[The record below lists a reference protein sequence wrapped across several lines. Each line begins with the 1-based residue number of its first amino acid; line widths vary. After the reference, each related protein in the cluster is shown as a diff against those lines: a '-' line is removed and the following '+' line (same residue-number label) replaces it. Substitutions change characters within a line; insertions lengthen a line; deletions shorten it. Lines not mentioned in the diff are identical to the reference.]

1 MHMKL
6 PHNELKS
13 NSKLW
18 SRMAQQNAVQQTPFW
33 YNFLLICLK
42 PLYRWKIKQRA
53 ESDALFQ
60 QECLERFGSFQPP
73 KNLNTIWFHVVSVG
87 ETNAAQPL
95 IEHYLKLGQPVLVTN
110 TTKTGQARAKSLF
123 SEKYPTLFQAVY
135 LPVDQKPLLKQFFEL
150 YQPKLLALV
159 ETEIWP
165 NLIAAARLHNIPC
178 ILLNAR
184 LSAKSAKGY
193 GKVRRL
199 TQPMLQQLTW
209 LLAQDI
215 ATQQRYMDLGLDQAK
230 SQVVG
235 NIKFDI
241 TAPQSY
247 VEKAEQLKQ
256 EWQLEK
262 RQIITLASTHAPEEE
277 QLLKQLQPHLNSN
290 PHLLCIVVPRHP
302 ERFDEV
308 HKICQTLNLNT
319 QRRSLK
325 QEITADT
332 QVYLADSMGEMWL
345 WYALSQAC
353 FVGGSLNEPGGGH
366 NILEPMVLDVPTV
379 IGPRYFNFQTI
390 VDEFVAEQG
399 ILVAENAE
407 LVIQNLMSCL
417 NHPEQSQRLIHQA
430 ELVLQ
435 RNKGSLQKHIQLID
449 HYLAQRTAS

>member
-1 MHMKL
+1 
-6 PHNELKS
+6 
-13 NSKLW
+13 
-18 SRMAQQNAVQQTPFW
+18 MAQHNAVQQTPFW
-33 YNFLLICLK
+33 YNFLLVCLK
-42 PLYRWKIKQRA
+42 PLYRWKIRQRA
-53 ESDALFQ
+53 ESDALYQ
-60 QECLERFGSFQPP
+60 QECLERFGPFQPP

-95 IEHYLKLGQPVLVTN
+95 IEHYLKLGHSVLVTN

-123 SEKYPTLFQAVY
+123 YEKYSTLFQAVY

-150 YQPKLLALV
+150 YQPKILALV

-165 NLIAAARLHNIPC
+165 NLIAQAKQKQIPC

-184 LSAKSAKGY
+184 LSEKSAKGY
-193 GKVRRL
+193 DKVRRL

-215 ATQQRYMDLGLDQAK
+215 ATQQRYVDLGLDQSK

-241 TAPQSY
+241 SAPTSFIEQ
-247 VEKAEQLKQ
+247 AEQLKQ

-308 HKICQTLNLNT
+308 YKICQSLNLNT

-325 QEITADT
+325 QPIQIDT
-332 QVYLADSMGEMWL
+332 QVFLADSMGEMWL

-366 NILEPMVLDVPTV
+366 NILEPMVLNIPTV
-379 IGPRYFNFQTI
+379 IGPRYFNFQSI
-390 VDEFVAEQG
+390 VDEFVAAQG
-399 ILVAENAE
+399 ILIGENAAQVAQQ
-407 LVIQNLMSCL
+407 LLSCL
-417 NHPEQSQRLIHQA
+417 DDPLQTQQQVAHAQQ
-430 ELVLQ
+430 VLQ
-435 RNKGSLQKHIQLID
+435 RNKGSLQKHIQLLD
-449 HYLAQRTAS
+449 HYLQQTASS

>member
-1 MHMKL
+1 
-6 PHNELKS
+6 
-13 NSKLW
+13 
-18 SRMAQQNAVQQTPFW
+18 MAQEIAVQQTPFW
-33 YNFLLICLK
+33 YNFLLVCLK
-42 PLYRWKIKQRA
+42 PLYRWKIRQRA

-60 QECLERFGSFQPP
+60 QECLERFGPFQPP

-95 IEHYLKLGQPVLVTN
+95 IEHYLKLGHSVLVTN

-123 SEKYPTLFQAVY
+123 YEKYSTLFQAVY

-150 YQPKLLALV
+150 YQPKILALV

-165 NLIAAARLHNIPC
+165 NLIAQAKQKQIPC

-193 GKVRRL
+193 DKVRRL

-215 ATQQRYMDLGLDQAK
+215 TTQQRYVDLGLDQSK

-241 TAPQSY
+241 SAPTSFIEQ
-247 VEKAEQLKQ
+247 AEQLKQ

-290 PHLLCIVVPRHP
+290 PDLLCMVVPRHP

-308 HKICQTLNLNT
+308 YKICQSLNLNT

-325 QEITADT
+325 QPIQIDT
-332 QVYLADSMGEMWL
+332 QVFLADSMGEMWL

-366 NILEPMVLDVPTV
+366 NILEPMVLNIPTV
-379 IGPRYFNFQTI
+379 IGPRYFNFQSI
-390 VDEFVAEQG
+390 VDEFVAAQG
-399 ILVAENAE
+399 ILIGENAAQVAQQ
-407 LVIQNLMSCL
+407 LLSCL
-417 NHPEQSQRLIHQA
+417 DDPLQTQQQVAHAQQ
-430 ELVLQ
+430 VLQ
-435 RNKGSLQKHIQLID
+435 RNKGSLQKHIQLLD
-449 HYLAQRTAS
+449 HYLQQTASS

>member
-1 MHMKL
+1 
-6 PHNELKS
+6 
-13 NSKLW
+13 
-18 SRMAQQNAVQQTPFW
+18 MAQEIAVQQTPFW
-33 YNFLLICLK
+33 YNFLLVCLK
-42 PLYRWKIKQRA
+42 PLYRWKIRQRA
-53 ESDALFQ
+53 ESDALYQ
-60 QECLERFGSFQPP
+60 QECLERFGPFQPP

-95 IEHYLKLGQPVLVTN
+95 IEHYLKLGHSVLVTN

-123 SEKYPTLFQAVY
+123 YEKYSTLFQAVY

-150 YQPKLLALV
+150 YQPKILALV

-165 NLIAAARLHNIPC
+165 NLIAQAKQKQIPC

-184 LSAKSAKGY
+184 LSEKSAKGY

-215 ATQQRYMDLGLDQAK
+215 TTQQRYVDLGLDQSK

-241 TAPQSY
+241 SAPNSFIEQ
-247 VEKAEQLKQ
+247 AEQLKQ

-290 PHLLCIVVPRHP
+290 PDLLCMVVPRHP

-308 HKICQTLNLNT
+308 YKICQSLNLNT

-325 QEITADT
+325 QPIQIDT
-332 QVYLADSMGEMWL
+332 QVFLADSMGEMWL

-366 NILEPMVLDVPTV
+366 NILEPMVLNIPTV
-379 IGPRYFNFQTI
+379 IGPRYFNFQSI
-390 VDEFVAEQG
+390 VDEFVAAQG
-399 ILVAENAE
+399 ILIGENAAQVAQQ
-407 LVIQNLMSCL
+407 LLSCL
-417 NHPEQSQRLIHQA
+417 DDPLQTQQQVAHAQQ
-430 ELVLQ
+430 VLQ
-435 RNKGSLQKHIQLID
+435 RNKGSLQKHIQLLD
-449 HYLAQRTAS
+449 HYLQQTASS

>member
-1 MHMKL
+1 
-6 PHNELKS
+6 
-13 NSKLW
+13 
-18 SRMAQQNAVQQTPFW
+18 MAQHNAVQQTPFW
-33 YNFLLICLK
+33 YNFLLVCLK
-42 PLYRWKIKQRA
+42 PLYRWKIRQRA
-53 ESDALFQ
+53 ESDALYQ
-60 QECLERFGSFQPP
+60 QECLERFGPFQPP

-95 IEHYLKLGQPVLVTN
+95 IEHYLKLGHSVLVTN

-123 SEKYPTLFQAVY
+123 YEKYSTLFQAVY

-150 YQPKLLALV
+150 YQPKILALV

-165 NLIAAARLHNIPC
+165 NLIAQAKQKQIPC

-184 LSAKSAKGY
+184 LSEKSAKGY
-193 GKVRRL
+193 DKVRRL

-215 ATQQRYMDLGLDQAK
+215 TTQQRYVDLGLDQSK

-241 TAPQSY
+241 SAPNSFIEQ
-247 VEKAEQLKQ
+247 AEQLKQ

-277 QLLKQLQPHLNSN
+277 QLLKQLQTHLNSN
-290 PHLLCIVVPRHP
+290 PDLLCMVVPRHP

-308 HKICQTLNLNT
+308 YKICQSLNLNT

-325 QEITADT
+325 QPIQTNT
-332 QVYLADSMGEMWL
+332 QVFLADSMGEMWL

-366 NILEPMVLDVPTV
+366 NILEPMVLNIPTV
-379 IGPRYFNFQTI
+379 IGPRYFNFQSI
-390 VDEFVAEQG
+390 VDEFVAAQG
-399 ILVAENAE
+399 ILIGENAAQVAQQ
-407 LVIQNLMSCL
+407 LLSCL
-417 NHPEQSQRLIHQA
+417 DDPLQTQQQVAHAQQ
-430 ELVLQ
+430 VLQ
-435 RNKGSLQKHIQLID
+435 RNKGSLQKHIQLLD
-449 HYLAQRTAS
+449 HYLQQTASS

>member
-1 MHMKL
+1 
-6 PHNELKS
+6 
-13 NSKLW
+13 
-18 SRMAQQNAVQQTPFW
+18 MAQEIAVQQTPFW
-33 YNFLLICLK
+33 YNFLLVCLK
-42 PLYRWKIKQRA
+42 PLYRWKIRQRA
-53 ESDALFQ
+53 ESDALYQ
-60 QECLERFGSFQPP
+60 QECLERFGPFQPP

-95 IEHYLKLGQPVLVTN
+95 IEHYLKLGHSVLVTN

-123 SEKYPTLFQAVY
+123 YEKYSTLFQAVY

-150 YQPKLLALV
+150 YQPKILALV

-165 NLIAAARLHNIPC
+165 NLIAQAKQKQIPC

-184 LSAKSAKGY
+184 LSEKSAKGY
-193 GKVRRL
+193 DKVRRL

-215 ATQQRYMDLGLDQAK
+215 TTQQRYVGLGLDQSK

-241 TAPQSY
+241 SAPTSFIEQ
-247 VEKAEQLKQ
+247 AEQLKQ

-290 PHLLCIVVPRHP
+290 PDLLCMVVPRHP

-308 HKICQTLNLNT
+308 YKICQSLNLNT

-325 QEITADT
+325 QPIQIDT
-332 QVYLADSMGEMWL
+332 QVFLADSMGEMWL

-366 NILEPMVLDVPTV
+366 NILEPMVLNIPTV
-379 IGPRYFNFQTI
+379 IGPRYFNFQSI
-390 VDEFVAEQG
+390 VDEFVAAQG
-399 ILVAENAE
+399 ILIGENAAQVAQQ
-407 LVIQNLMSCL
+407 LLSCL
-417 NHPEQSQRLIHQA
+417 DDPLQTQQQVAHAQQ
-430 ELVLQ
+430 VLQ
-435 RNKGSLQKHIQLID
+435 RNKGSLQKHIQLLD
-449 HYLAQRTAS
+449 HYLQQTASS

>member
-1 MHMKL
+1 
-6 PHNELKS
+6 
-13 NSKLW
+13 
-18 SRMAQQNAVQQTPFW
+18 MAQQIAVQQTPFW
-33 YNFLLICLK
+33 YNFLLVCLK
-42 PLYRWKIKQRA
+42 PLYRWKIRQRA
-53 ESDALFQ
+53 ESDALYQ
-60 QECLERFGSFQPP
+60 QECLERFGPFQPP

-95 IEHYLKLGQPVLVTN
+95 IEHYLKLGHSVLVTN

-123 SEKYPTLFQAVY
+123 YEKYSTLFQAVY

-150 YQPKLLALV
+150 YQPKILALV

-165 NLIAAARLHNIPC
+165 NLIAQAKQKQIPC

-184 LSAKSAKGY
+184 LSEKSAKGY
-193 GKVRRL
+193 DKVRRL

-215 ATQQRYMDLGLDQAK
+215 TTQQRYVDLGLDQSK

-241 TAPQSY
+241 SAPTSFIEQ
-247 VEKAEQLKQ
+247 AEQLKQ

-290 PHLLCIVVPRHP
+290 PDLLCMVVPRHP

-308 HKICQTLNLNT
+308 YKICQSLNLNT

-325 QEITADT
+325 QPIQIDT
-332 QVYLADSMGEMWL
+332 QVFLADSMGEMWL

-366 NILEPMVLDVPTV
+366 NILEPMVLNIPTV
-379 IGPRYFNFQTI
+379 IGPRYFNFQSI
-390 VDEFVAEQG
+390 VDEFVAAQG
-399 ILVAENAE
+399 ILIGENAAQVAQQ
-407 LVIQNLMSCL
+407 LLSCL
-417 NHPEQSQRLIHQA
+417 DDPLQTQQQVAHAQQ
-430 ELVLQ
+430 VLQ
-435 RNKGSLQKHIQLID
+435 RNKGSLQKHIQLLD
-449 HYLAQRTAS
+449 HYLQQTASS

>member
-1 MHMKL
+1 
-6 PHNELKS
+6 
-13 NSKLW
+13 
-18 SRMAQQNAVQQTPFW
+18 MAQHNAVQQTPFW
-33 YNFLLICLK
+33 YNFLLVCLK
-42 PLYRWKIKQRA
+42 PLYRWKIRQRA

-60 QECLERFGSFQPP
+60 QECLERFGPFQPP

-95 IEHYLKLGQPVLVTN
+95 IEHYLKLGHSVLVTN

-123 SEKYPTLFQAVY
+123 YEKYSTLFQAVY

-150 YQPKLLALV
+150 YQPKILALV

-165 NLIAAARLHNIPC
+165 NLIAQAKQKQIPC

-184 LSAKSAKGY
+184 LSEKSAKGY

-215 ATQQRYMDLGLDQAK
+215 TTQQRYVDLGLDQSK

-241 TAPQSY
+241 SAPNSFIEQ
-247 VEKAEQLKQ
+247 AEQLKQ

-277 QLLKQLQPHLNSN
+277 NLLKQLQSHLKLN
-290 PHLLCIVVPRHP
+290 PNLVCIVVPRHP

-308 HKICQTLNLNT
+308 YKICQSLNLNT

-325 QEITADT
+325 QPIQIDT
-332 QVYLADSMGEMWL
+332 QVFLADSMGEMWL

-366 NILEPMVLDVPTV
+366 NILEPMVLNIPTV
-379 IGPRYFNFQTI
+379 IGPRYFNFQSI
-390 VDEFVAEQG
+390 VDEFVAAQG
-399 ILVAENAE
+399 ILIGENAAQVAQQ
-407 LVIQNLMSCL
+407 LLSCL
-417 NHPEQSQRLIHQA
+417 DDPLQTQQQVAHAQQ
-430 ELVLQ
+430 VLQ
-435 RNKGSLQKHIQLID
+435 RNKGSLQKHIQLLD
-449 HYLAQRTAS
+449 HYLQQTASS

>member
-1 MHMKL
+1 
-6 PHNELKS
+6 
-13 NSKLW
+13 
-18 SRMAQQNAVQQTPFW
+18 MAQHNAVQQTPFW
-33 YNFLLICLK
+33 YNFLLVCLK

-53 ESDALFQ
+53 ESDALYQ
-60 QECLERFGSFQPP
+60 QECLERFGPFQPP

-95 IEHYLKLGQPVLVTN
+95 IEHYLKLGHSVLVTN

-123 SEKYPTLFQAVY
+123 YEKYSTLFQAVY

-150 YQPKLLALV
+150 YQPKILALV

-165 NLIAAARLHNIPC
+165 NLIAQAKQKQIPC

-184 LSAKSAKGY
+184 LSEKSAKGY
-193 GKVRRL
+193 DKVRRL

-215 ATQQRYMDLGLDQAK
+215 ATQQRYVDLGLDQSK

-241 TAPQSY
+241 SAPTSFIEQ
-247 VEKAEQLKQ
+247 AEQLKQ

-290 PHLLCIVVPRHP
+290 PDLLCMVVPRHP

-308 HKICQTLNLNT
+308 YKICQSLNLNT

-325 QEITADT
+325 QPIQIDT
-332 QVYLADSMGEMWL
+332 QVFLADSMGEMWL

-366 NILEPMVLDVPTV
+366 NILEPMVLNIPTV
-379 IGPRYFNFQTI
+379 IGPRYFNFQSI
-390 VDEFVAEQG
+390 VDEFVAAQG
-399 ILVAENAE
+399 ILIGENAAQVAQQ
-407 LVIQNLMSCL
+407 LLSCL
-417 NHPEQSQRLIHQA
+417 DDPLQTQQQVAHAQQ
-430 ELVLQ
+430 VLQ
-435 RNKGSLQKHIQLID
+435 RNKGSLQKHIQLLD
-449 HYLAQRTAS
+449 HYLQQTASS

>member
-1 MHMKL
+1 
-6 PHNELKS
+6 
-13 NSKLW
+13 
-18 SRMAQQNAVQQTPFW
+18 MAQNTAAQQTPFW
-33 YNFLLICLK
+33 YNFLLACIK

-60 QECLERFGSFQPP
+60 QECIERFGPFQPP
-73 KNLNTIWFHVVSVG
+73 KNLGAIWFHAVSVG

-95 IEHYLKLGQPVLVTN
+95 IEHYLKLGHPVLVTN

-123 SEKYPTLFQAVY
+123 LKAPYLDLFQAVY
-135 LPVDQKPLLKQFFEL
+135 LPVDQKALLKQFFNL
-150 YQPKLLALV
+150 YQPRLLALV

-165 NLIAAARLHNIPC
+165 NLIAQAKQQQIPC

-184 LSAKSAKGY
+184 LSEKSAKGY

-209 LLAQDI
+209 MLAQDVS
-215 ATQQRYMDLGLDQAK
+215 TQQRYVELGLEQAK

-241 TAPQSY
+241 SAPEQY
-247 VEKAEQLKQ
+247 LQQAQQLKQ
-256 EWQLEK
+256 DWHLVG

-277 QLLKQLQPHLNSN
+277 SLLKQLQPHLNSN
-290 PHLLCIVVPRHP
+290 PNLICIVVPRHP

-308 HKICQTLNLNT
+308 YQICQSLNLKT
-319 QRRSLK
+319 QRRSLQQPI
-325 QEITADT
+325 QEDT
-332 QVYLADSMGEMWL
+332 QVFLADSMGEMWL

-366 NILEPMVLDVPTV
+366 NILEPMVLNVPTV

-399 ILVAENAE
+399 ILIGEDAAQVGQQLLACLEDDAQTQQ
-407 LVIQNLMSCL
+407 LVTQA
-417 NHPEQSQRLIHQA
+417 QR
-430 ELVLQ
+430 VLQ
-435 RNKGSLQKHIQLID
+435 TNKGSLQQHIQCLD
-449 HYLAQRTAS
+449 HYLQQTALS